1 MKFKNDNEE
10 IPRLNLNLKG
20 STQPAL
26 RGFDNSKIL
35 FHIPFW
41 QLKTSNFKEKKNKII
56 DLLKDYPE
64 EKTGTKDFFTNRH
77 NINKE
82 NVIPKFVN
90 ILSNEIKQISKEFQN
105 DFAITDI
112 WSVSYE
118 TGDYQSPH
126 NHGSTGMSAI
136 LYLDLPNNAPY
147 TSYIQPWTDIKLDG
161 TRTKTLEIDE
171 GDIIFVPSF
180 LLHFSEPNKSD
191 SIKRIV
197 SWDIKLLN
205 A

>member
-1 MKFKNDNEE
+1 MRLDLKFKNDNEE

-82 NVIPKFVN
+82 NVIPKFL
-90 ILSNEIKQISKEFQN
+90 ISISNEIKQNF
-105 DFAITDI
+105 
-112 WSVSYE
+112 
-118 TGDYQSPH
+118 
-126 NHGSTGMSAI
+126 
-136 LYLDLPNNAPY
+136 
-147 TSYIQPWTDIKLDG
+147 
-161 TRTKTLEIDE
+161 
-171 GDIIFVPSF
+171 
-180 LLHFSEPNKSD
+180 
-191 SIKRIV
+191 
-197 SWDIKLLN
+197 
-205 A
+205 